1 MPQVDLMDKLK
12 LLKIRLCALMQNLR
26 QQDDG
31 WNFHERRVSF
41 KEKCLATRHKKIL
54 HCLNNV
60 IPIFSQCPYLYVSA
74 NAKKRI
80 GVLTSD

>member
-1 MPQVDLMDKLK
+1 MSLPQVDLMDKLK

-60 IPIFSQCPYLYVSA
+60 IPIFSQCPSFLFQQMP
-74 NAKKRI
+74 KKRI
-80 GVLTSD
+80 GVK